1 MPLIKLEFPHKLFFY
16 GWLIVA
22 IAIVGGAFH
31 VGIAPWALSALIG
44 PMETELGWS
53 RSTIFGALTLRTLLS
68 GILAPFLWPFM
79 DKPKGAVA
87 LATLGALSL
96 GLSLIGL
103 KFIETTWEFY
113 LLFGV
118 VGSGST
124 LGSGFFLAQ
133 TIVPKWFISKRGR
146 ALGIAT
152 MGTGAGAFFP
162 FFIQPILQSLG
173 WRDTWFVLGIT
184 SIVLLIPLA
193 LLIRRQPEDIGLLP
207 DGEKRAS
214 MEPGGNQHEEV
225 SVKINSQEKSLTRH
239 QVVRL
244 PVFWL
249 LVIALSMGG
258 FGLQGYQPNWLPYLT
273 DNGISASKVSYTLT
287 LYAFFSMGSRLVWG
301 ALADKVPARYL
312 LTAQACIIAISV
324 VLLLNVNSTFGL
336 IAFVIVSGTGIG
348 GWVLLQPLIVADYF
362 GRAHLGSINGVMR
375 PILTVVTATSPLVIA
390 SMYDASG
397 SYFSAFILIIFSW
410 IIMGGMS
417 LIARPSSETRIT

>member
-1 MPLIKLEFPHKLFFY
+1 MPTIKPKFPHELFFY

-22 IAIVGGAFH
+22 IAVVGGAFH
-31 VGIAPWALSALIG
+31 VGIAPWALSALIA
-44 PMETELGWS
+44 PMEMELGWS

-79 DKPKGAVA
+79 DKPKGAVT

-103 KFIETTWEFY
+103 KFIEDTWEFY

-118 VGSGST
+118 VGSCST

-162 FFIQPILQSLG
+162 FFIQPILQSIG

-207 DGEKRAS
+207 DGEKRIS
-214 MEPGGNQHEEV
+214 IHPEKVQSEEIPLRV
-225 SVKINSQEKSLTRH
+225 NPQEKSLTRN

-249 LVIALSMGG
+249 LVVALSMGG
-258 FGLQGYQPNWLPYLT
+258 FGLQGYQPNWLPFLT

-287 LYAFFSMGSRLVWG
+287 LYALCSMGSRLIWG
-301 ALADKVPARYL
+301 SLADKVPARYL
-312 LTAQACIIAISV
+312 LTAQALIIASSV
-324 VLLLNVNSTFGL
+324 ILLLNVNSTFGL

-375 PILTVVTATSPLVIA
+375 PILTVVTASSPLVIA

-397 SYFSAFILIIFSW
+397 SYLSAFILVTFSW
-410 IIMGGMS
+410 IIMGCIS
-417 LIARPSSETRIT
+417 LIARPDSKTRIT